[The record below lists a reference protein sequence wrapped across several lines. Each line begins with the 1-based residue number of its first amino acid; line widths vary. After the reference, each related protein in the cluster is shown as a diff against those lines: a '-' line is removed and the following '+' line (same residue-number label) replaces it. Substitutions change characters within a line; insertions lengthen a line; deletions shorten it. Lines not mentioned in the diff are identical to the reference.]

1 MTNQVVNVQQQ
12 AQNPVQQPAQG
23 GQARSSA
30 TTSYPPTNSTAS
42 TVRRI
47 YGIPAS
53 AMSSNSSV
61 RMVSNGEMFDDGKI
75 VILDSGS
82 DVSLLPHDLGREI
95 DSPADE
101 AHVRLR
107 DCEGKELQVAKV
119 RTASIV
125 VENED
130 GNQAELE
137 MQFVVSESVKS
148 CILSLGQ
155 LYRAGWSV
163 QQNDDGPTLESP
175 ENFSSTSLL
184 SAQCSCNPR

>member
-1 MTNQVVNVQQQ
+1 
-12 AQNPVQQPAQG
+12 
-23 GQARSSA
+23 
-30 TTSYPPTNSTAS
+30 
-42 TVRRI
+42 
-47 YGIPAS
+47 
-53 AMSSNSSV
+53 
-61 RMVSNGEMFDDGKI
+61 MVSNGEMFDDGKI

-137 MQFVVSESVKS
+137 THFVVSESVKS

-163 QQNDDGPTLESP
+163 QQNNDGPTLESP
-175 ENFSSTSLL
+175 ENLSSTSLL
-184 SAQCSCNPR
+184 SAQCSCNPRGSLSCGSYRRFMFGCFNGESCG

>member
-12 AQNPVQQPAQG
+12 AQNPVPQPAQG

-42 TVRRI
+42 MVRRI

-101 AHVRLR
+101 AHVR
-107 DCEGKELQVAKV
+107 KELQVAKV

-137 MQFVVSESVKS
+137 TQFVVSESVKS

-175 ENFSSTSLL
+175 EHFSSTSLL
-184 SAQCSCNPR
+184 SAQCSCNPG

>member
-42 TVRRI
+42 MVRRI

-107 DCEGKELQVAKV
+107 AVKARSCKWLK
-119 RTASIV
+119 
-125 VENED
+125 
-130 GNQAELE
+130 LE
-137 MQFVVSESVKS
+137 QPALWLKMRMEIKLNSRRNL
-148 CILSLGQ
+148 LSL
-155 LYRAGWSV
+155 RV
-163 QQNDDGPTLESP
+163 
-175 ENFSSTSLL
+175 
-184 SAQCSCNPR
+184 